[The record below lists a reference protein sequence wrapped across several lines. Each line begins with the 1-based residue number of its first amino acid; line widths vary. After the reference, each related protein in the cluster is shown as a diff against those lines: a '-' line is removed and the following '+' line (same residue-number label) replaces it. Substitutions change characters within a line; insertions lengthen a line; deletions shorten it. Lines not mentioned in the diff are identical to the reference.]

1 MYCTEKLL
9 RYIASSISR
18 PQFFI
23 KKCIIN
29 WIWQHNW
36 RYLEYLHTIF
46 RITSLRSVICHFSIC
61 NLKFSRQIK
70 TNQKRS
76 EDEYDN
82 GIRKSLEIL
91 SQLVKLPKWLGMLYV
106 CVYKQSILK
115 LQKNSR
121 YLLYTLFW
129 FITIY
134 TRCLASKLIFQYSW
148 KRCFFLNTPL
158 FGAHH
163 LVLWWIHD
171 ENEPLA

>member
-9 RYIASSISR
+9 CYIASSISR

-70 TNQKRS
+70 TNQKKS

-82 GIRKSLEIL
+82 GIRKPMEFL
-91 SQLVKLPKWLGMLYV
+91 SQLVKLPTQVLGYVV

-115 LQKNSR
+115 LQK
-121 YLLYTLFW
+121 
-129 FITIY
+129 IVPTIY
-134 TRCLASKLIFQYSW
+134 II
-148 KRCFFLNTPL
+148 
-158 FGAHH
+158 
-163 LVLWWIHD
+163 LVHYNLH
-171 ENEPLA
+171 